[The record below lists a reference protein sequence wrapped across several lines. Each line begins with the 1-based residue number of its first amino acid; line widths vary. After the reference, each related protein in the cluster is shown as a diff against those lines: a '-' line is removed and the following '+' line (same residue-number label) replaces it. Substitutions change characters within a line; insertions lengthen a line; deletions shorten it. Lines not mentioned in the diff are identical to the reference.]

1 MNGLKSWVVH
11 LSGETHTDWRREIE
25 QGIDQHKLEIG
36 VTSPVTDHHASDHC
50 GVDILGE
57 EASSFWKDNKGARIN
72 RIRNQTL
79 LSRAD
84 IVIVRFGPKYRQ
96 WNAAF
101 DAGYAIALSKPLITI
116 HDEELDH
123 ALKEIDSSAN
133 ATARSTSQVIDILRY
148 ITQDASSRQE

>member
-1 MNGLKSWVVH
+1 MDGLKSWVAY

-25 QGIDQHKLEIG
+25 RGIDEHKLGIR

-57 EASSFWKDNKGARIN
+57 EASSFWKDHKGARIN

-79 LSRAD
+79 VGQAD

-101 DAGYAIALSKPLITI
+101 DAGYAIALSKPLITL
-116 HDEELDH
+116 HEEELDH

-133 ATARSTSQVIDILRY
+133 AMARSTEQVIEILRY
-148 ITQDASSRQE
+148 ITQDASAGKE